1 MTFTTNL
8 TSTRRGRQQPMEN
21 IFVNRDEF
29 CKLMLSYRKLVRAD
43 EPGNR
48 VRGLLDVESGERYLI
63 EQEELVGRA

>member
-1 MTFTTNL
+1 MTSTKNL
-8 TSTRRGRQQPMEN
+8 MTTRRGRQLPTEN

-48 VRGLLDVESGERYLI
+48 VRGLLDIESGERYLI

>member
-1 MTFTTNL
+1 MTSAKSATT
-8 TSTRRGRQQPMEN
+8 TRCDRQQPTEN

-29 CKLMLSYRKLVRAD
+29 CKLILSYRKLVRAD

-63 EQEELVGRA
+63 DQEELVGRA